1 MPPTKGGIFSNT
13 VGYHSRVSHNDRQS
27 IDLLCNCHRS
37 RLLYW
42 IAEKNSK
49 KITPFPK
56 KIRKKLCSGCINHSR
71 NRAKNR
77 AYYAKRHSKLKIM
90 RLCSHRCKV
99 GVAKIQRPL
108 SHCPMTSFVSLTVS
122 RFGQINTVGS

>member
-1 MPPTKGGIFSNT
+1 MKDAAFSDGIFSII
-13 VGYHSRVSHNDRQS
+13 VGYRSRVSHNDRQC

-37 RLLYW
+37 CLLYW
-42 IAEKNSK
+42 IAEKLQAPLSE
-49 KITPFPK
+49 
-56 KIRKKLCSGCINHSR
+56 KKLCSGCINHCR

-99 GVAKIQRPL
+99 GVNWCKPL
-108 SHCPMTSFVSLTVS
+108 V
-122 RFGQINTVGS
+122 